1 MNNDHGR
8 VSLLIFPTPDLDVD
22 RLYIDRAWLPGAPW
36 GSLVSRRKWVSSCHR
51 KQNTKHHCILW
62 CVPSKT
68 QNTIEFC
75 GVSLVKKM
83 DH

>member
-36 GSLVSRRKWVSSCHR
+36 CLDVSGCRHV
-51 KQNTKHHCILW
+51 IG
-62 CVPSKT
+62 SKT
-68 QNTIEFC
+68 QNTIAFC
-75 GVSLVKKM
+75 GVSLVKHKTPL
-83 DH
+83 HSVVCH

>member
-36 GSLVSRRKWVSSCHR
+36 CLDVSGCRHVIGR
-51 KQNTKHHCILW
+51 ILW

>member
-36 GSLVSRRKWVSSCHR
+36 CLDVSGCRHVIGR
-51 KQNTKHHCILW
+51 
-62 CVPSKT
+62 KT
-68 QNTIEFC
+68 QNTIAFC
-75 GVSLVKKM
+75 GVSLVKHKTPLNSVVCP
-83 DH
+83 

>member
-36 GSLVSRRKWVSSCHR
+36 CLDVSGCR
-51 KQNTKHHCILW
+51 
-62 CVPSKT
+62 
-68 QNTIEFC
+68 QNTIAFC
-75 GVSLVKKM
+75 GVSLVKHKTPLNSVVC
-83 DH
+83 H